1 MQALRLVLA
10 NHIRRVM
17 QTEEG
22 AQLAVEKNRTRQ
34 A

>member
-17 QTEEG
+17 QTGEG
-22 AQLAVEKNRTRQ
+22 AQLAVEKN
-34 A
+34 